1 MPTSTGFVRPLIA
14 AGIGV
19 ASSLAGG
26 ILAFRLFTPA
36 RVPGLLTGELL
47 GLLGL
52 ILLPL
57 ATLALALLSW
67 RSVRRRPAEEHPSTP
82 DARTLTITG

>member
-19 ASSLAGG
+19 ASSFAGG
-26 ILAFRLFTPA
+26 LLAFRLFTPA
-36 RVPGLLTGELL
+36 RVPGLPTGELL

-57 ATLALALLSW
+57 ATLALALLCW
-67 RSVRRRPAEEHPSTP
+67 RVTRHRRMADGPPLPS
-82 DARTLTITG
+82 ARTLTAAG

>member
-1 MPTSTGFVRPLIA
+1 MPTSSGFLRPLIA

-26 ILAFRLFTPA
+26 LLAFRLFTPA
-36 RVPGLLTGELL
+36 RVPGLPTGELL

-57 ATLALALLSW
+57 ATLALALLAW
-67 RSVRRRPAEEHPSTP
+67 RASRRRASANPAPT
-82 DARTLTITG
+82 ARTLTPTG